1 MQIQFLGRLLQT
13 ATIRI
18 REKEKDET
26 EEKDGS
32 NIRADDD
39 DDMSGDEQ
47 HDDDAVARKA
57 RARKDEEN
65 DYEGEEEEKEEVGE
79 YESGERL
86 DLLVSFGHMLTLEA
100 ASFKV
105 SLGKSYNCFVIGG
118 DQSADIIDVDYV
130 LA

>member
-1 MQIQFLGRLLQT
+1 MQKQFLGRLLQS
-13 ATIRI
+13 ATLRN

-26 EEKDGS
+26 EERDGS

-57 RARKDEEN
+57 RAKKDEEN

-79 YESGERL
+79 YESGEQL
-86 DLLVSFGHMLTLEA
+86 DFILYWFISYTCKYILL
-100 ASFKV
+100 
-105 SLGKSYNCFVIGG
+105 SL
-118 DQSADIIDVDYV
+118 V
-130 LA
+130 LSIFYFP